1 MSFGGTSQVRPPRR
15 AAPGL
20 HLTAVAERAP
30 GIDERLAA
38 IFRDMRLALRLTK
51 SELARKLG
59 TGSSV
64 IDAMELGRVQALPP
78 WPETVRIISELGKLN
93 RVDVR
98 PILAR
103 IRDQVGP
110 AGLSQ
115 IPTSTAA
122 GRRSRLSGDPRSV
135 RAQGVRSPAVRVT
148 TGDDAREKRKL
159 RSRRRA
165 DRAAKAVS
173 VLTAPVVLVAG
184 LLWIAQAQSAAM
196 VAGLGMVPD
205 PLARVARPFI
215 DYLILRLAPERDGLR
230 WIEVGDPR
238 TRKSDKLRQVAR

>member
-1 MSFGGTSQVRPPRR
+1 MGQVRPPRR
-15 AAPGL
+15 AAPRIR
-20 HLTAVAERAP
+20 LTSVSERSS
-30 GIDERLAA
+30 GVDERLAA
-38 IFRDMRLALRLTK
+38 IFRDMRRALRLTK
-51 SELARKLG
+51 QELARKLE
-59 TGSSV
+59 TEQSV

-78 WPETVRIISELGKLN
+78 WPETVRIISEFGQLN

-110 AGLSQ
+110 AGLGQ
-115 IPTSTAA
+115 IPASTPAA
-122 GRRSRLSGDPRSV
+122 RRSPSSGDARSV
-135 RAQGVRSPAVRVT
+135 RAQSAHGPSVRVT
-148 TGDDAREKRKL
+148 TGDEAREKRKL

-165 DRAAKAVS
+165 DRAAKALS

-196 VAGLGMVPD
+196 VGGLGLLPE
-205 PLARVARPFI
+205 PLARLARPVI
-215 DYLILRLAPERDGLR
+215 DYLILRLAPERDGLH

-238 TRKSDKLRQVAR
+238 SRKSDKLRQVVR

>member
-1 MSFGGTSQVRPPRR
+1 
-15 AAPGL
+15 
-20 HLTAVAERAP
+20 
-30 GIDERLAA
+30 
-38 IFRDMRLALRLTK
+38 
-51 SELARKLG
+51 
-59 TGSSV
+59 
-64 IDAMELGRVQALPP
+64 MELGRVQALPP